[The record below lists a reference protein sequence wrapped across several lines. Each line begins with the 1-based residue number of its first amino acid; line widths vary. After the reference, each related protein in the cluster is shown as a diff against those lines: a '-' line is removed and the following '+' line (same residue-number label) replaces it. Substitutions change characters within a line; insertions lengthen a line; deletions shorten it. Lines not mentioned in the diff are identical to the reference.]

1 MMIEVVNTNTTL
13 KSLLELKAHLDLANR
28 LGLPIHPDPRKNWDN
43 LKASLLFASR
53 FESTSRIFDA
63 GADKEP
69 TSVFLPTMR
78 QLLGC
83 ELFGMNLNYEQENE
97 RVNQISY
104 VRGDITKTPFPDA
117 HYDGI
122 TSLSVIEHGVNLD
135 AYFKEMSRLLQP
147 GGLLVTSTD
156 YWPDKIHNKE
166 QVEAYGQP
174 IFIFSQ
180 LEIEQVLAKAAQH
193 NLHLTGKIDYEAEEQ
208 TINWLGFE
216 YTFIMFTLQKH

>member
-13 KSLLELKAHLDLANR
+13 KSLTELKAHLDLANR
-28 LGLPIHPDPRKNWDN
+28 LSLPIHPDPRKNWDN

-83 ELFGMNLNYEQENE
+83 ELFGMNLNYEQESE

-122 TSLSVIEHGVNLD
+122 TSLSVIEHGVDLD

-180 LEIEQVLAKAAQH
+180 LEIEQVLAKAAEH

>member
-1 MMIEVVNTNTTL
+1 MIEVVNTNTTL
-13 KSLLELKAHLDLANR
+13 KSLTELKAHLDLANR

-53 FESTSRIFDA
+53 FDPTSRIFDA

-69 TSVFLPTMR
+69 TSVFLPTMC

-83 ELFGMNLNYEQENE
+83 ELCGMNLNYEQESE
-97 RVNQISY
+97 AVNQISY

-117 HYDGI
+117 YYNGI
-122 TSLSVIEHGVNLD
+122 TSLSVIEHGVSLD

-156 YWPDKIHNKE
+156 YWPEKIHNKK

-180 LEIEQVLAKAAQH
+180 PEIEQVLAKAAEH
-193 NLHLTGKIDYEAEEQ
+193 NLHLTDEIDFMAEDR

-216 YTFIMFTLQKH
+216 YTFIIFTLQKH

>member
-13 KSLLELKAHLDLANR
+13 KSLTELKTHLDLANR

-53 FESTSRIFDA
+53 FDSTSRIFDA

-83 ELFGMNLNYEQENE
+83 ELFGMNLNYEQESE

-122 TSLSVIEHGVNLD
+122 TSLSVIEHGVDLD

-174 IFIFSQ
+174 VFIFSQ
-180 LEIEQVLAKAAQH
+180 PEIEQVLAKAAQH

-216 YTFIMFTLQKH
+216 YTFIIFTLQKH